1 MTSSRWLRLPFNV
14 TPLVL
19 ALALASPALYA
30 QDQAQTPNPS
40 DALAAA
46 DPASPSTQS
55 ALPLPAP
62 LQTQAPTPPDDI
74 EQARAVWRQANA
86 RVAEFPRG
94 HADLLRWEAAQ
105 QPPPPSATSAQ
116 AAAAPLG
123 LDEALRLSL
132 PLRPELFTRPGMNER
147 EQALVRRA
155 LAEHARTLQQAWI
168 DAVALRQSARL
179 RQAVLEAA
187 QTGSELSRRMV
198 QAGNASQAA
207 LLREQLVEAD
217 AWTAS
222 AKAEAAARAA
232 TSRLAALLGVWQA
245 SAAEALGR
253 RLPASLPALPA
264 TLQPGAGLTVADI
277 EGAALRSH
285 PDLPTLRRETELALA
300 ALPAQ
305 RWQAWQAAQQA
316 ALQALP
322 APGSAPLKP
331 PHLTDLSLLG
341 DHTLARATQQH
352 NRLLALATER
362 RAMAR
367 DAWTQ
372 LQLRHAGARHS
383 EEVVAGLQTALE
395 QDTVLRYS
403 GMLQSTWQLLA
414 SARDRLA
421 ALDAAALAR
430 RDYWRA
436 QADWQAL
443 LAGADYDGSNASTF
457 DTGGRSAAR
466 GGH

>member
-1 MTSSRWLRLPFNV
+1 MASFRRLRLPPSFSPV
-14 TPLVL
+14 LLV
-19 ALALASPALYA
+19 LALASPALR
-30 QDQAQTPNPS
+30 AQTPNPS
-40 DALAAA
+40 PADALTAA
-46 DPASPSTQS
+46 DPASPSTPL

-62 LQTQAPTPPDDI
+62 LQTQAPAQPDDI
-74 EQARAVWRQANA
+74 ERARALWRQANA

-94 HADLLRWEAAQ
+94 HVDLLRWEAAQ
-105 QPPPPSATSAQ
+105 SPSAP
-116 AAAAPLG
+116 AASPTNGPTLG
-123 LDEALRLSL
+123 LDEALRLAL
-132 PLRPELFTRPGMNER
+132 PLRPEVFTRPGMNER

-155 LAEHARTLQQAWI
+155 LAEQVRTLQQAWI

-179 RQAVLEAA
+179 RLAALEAA

-198 QAGNASQAA
+198 QAGNASQTT
-207 LLREQLVEAD
+207 LLREQLVEAE
-217 AWTAS
+217 AWTA
-222 AKAEAAARAA
+222 ATQAQAAARAA
-232 TSRLAALLGVWQA
+232 AGRLAGLLGLWQA
-245 SAAEALGR
+245 DAVEALAR
-253 RLPASLPALPA
+253 RLPVSLPALPD
-264 TLQPGAGLTVADI
+264 TLQPGPGLTVADI

-300 ALPAQ
+300 GLPPQ
-305 RWQAWQAAQQA
+305 RWQAWREAQQA
-316 ALQALP
+316 ALQAMP
-322 APGSAPLKP
+322 TPGSGPLTP
-331 PHLTDLSLLG
+331 PHLADLSLLG
-341 DHTLARATQQH
+341 DPALARATQQH
-352 NRLLALATER
+352 TKLLALATER

-367 DAWTQ
+367 DAWAQ

-383 EEVVAGLQTALE
+383 EDVVAALQTALE
-395 QDTVLRYS
+395 QETQLRYN

-443 LAGADYDGSNASTF
+443 LAGADYDGSNASTS

>member
-1 MTSSRWLRLPFNV
+1 MASFRRLRLPPSFSPV
-14 TPLVL
+14 LL
-19 ALALASPALYA
+19 ALALASPALR
-30 QDQAQTPNPS
+30 AQTPNPS
-40 DALAAA
+40 AADALTAA
-46 DPASPSTQS
+46 DPASPSTPL

-62 LQTQAPTPPDDI
+62 LQTQAPAQPDDI
-74 EQARAVWRQANA
+74 ERARALWRQANA

-105 QPPPPSATSAQ
+105 SPSAP
-116 AAAAPLG
+116 AASPTTGPTLG
-123 LDEALRLSL
+123 LDEALRLAL
-132 PLRPELFTRPGMNER
+132 PLRPEVFTRPGMNER
-147 EQALVRRA
+147 EQALARRA
-155 LAEHARTLQQAWI
+155 LAEQVRTLQQAWI

-179 RQAVLEAA
+179 RLAALEAA

-198 QAGNASQAA
+198 QAGNASQAT
-207 LLREQLVEAD
+207 LLREQLVEAE
-217 AWTAS
+217 AWTA
-222 AKAEAAARAA
+222 ATQAEAAARAA
-232 TSRLAALLGVWQA
+232 AGRLAGLLGLWQA
-245 SAAEALGR
+245 DAVEALAR
-253 RLPASLPALPA
+253 RLPSSLPALPD
-264 TLQPGAGLTVADI
+264 TLQPGPGLAVTDI

-300 ALPAQ
+300 GVPPQ
-305 RWQAWQAAQQA
+305 RWQAWREAQQA
-316 ALQALP
+316 ALQAMP
-322 APGSAPLKP
+322 APGSGPLTP
-331 PHLTDLSLLG
+331 PHLADLSLL
-341 DHTLARATQQH
+341 DDPALARATQQH
-352 NRLLALATER
+352 TKLLALATER

-367 DAWTQ
+367 DAWAQ

-383 EEVVAGLQTALE
+383 EDVVAALQTALE
-395 QDTVLRYS
+395 QETQLRYN

-443 LAGADYDGSNASTF
+443 LAGADYDGSSASTS
-457 DTGGRSAAR
+457 DTGGRSATR